1 MQKSARRRL
10 ALLHGGRPGRSLGD
24 VARSFQVHSLTRC
37 ALIHG
42 STSGPVVHRAWY
54 ASIFFANC
62 VSWRWYATAGPMRLA
77 NVSCHQPFIASL
89 TLLRLVGGGSI
100 LCLGGA
106 CCVEETKNAVMPPMA
121 TTNVAA
127 FTHAN
132 EGTCQNR
139 LELHRF
145 K

>member
-1 MQKSARRRL
+1 MQKSARRPPAHLCGR
-10 ALLHGGRPGRSLGD
+10 RPGRFVGD
-24 VARSFQVHSLTRC
+24 AARSFQVHSLTRC
-37 ALIHG
+37 ALVQG
-42 STSGPVVHRAWY
+42 LTSGPVVHRAWY

-62 VSWRWYATAGPMRLA
+62 VSWRWYATAGRMGLP

-89 TLLRLVGGGSI
+89 TLLRLGGGGSI

-121 TTNVAA
+121 ITNVAA

>member
-1 MQKSARRRL
+1 MQKSAKQPPG
-10 ALLHGGRPGRSLGD
+10 LLCGGRPGRSLGD
-24 VARSFQVHSLTRC
+24 VARSFQVLSLTRC

-42 STSGPVVHRAWY
+42 SAFGPVVHRAWY
-54 ASIFFANC
+54 ASIFFANR
-62 VSWRWYATAGPMRLA
+62 VSWRWHATAGRMRLA

-89 TLLRLVGGGSI
+89 TLLRLGGGGSI

-106 CCVEETKNAVMPPMA
+106 CCVEETKSAVMPPMA

-132 EGTCQNR
+132 EGTRQNR
-139 LELHRF
+139 LGLHRF